1 MGERVAPNPVLDG
14 RFLILERIG
23 AGGMGEVFRA
33 FDRAEE
39 RSVALKVLRTEVP
52 SNLPDSLAEEFR
64 AWAALRHPFIVR
76 AHEFRRAR
84 EGPFPADTPYLVLEY
99 VRGLPVHRAL
109 APGAVPPN
117 RIEELARRLLAAL
130 SHVHASGLVHRD
142 LKPGNVLVGRSN
154 GALGRVKLTDFGLAA
169 PAGIRREPGRFSG
182 SLPYMA
188 PESVLGV
195 PLDGRA
201 DLYALGILLHLLASG
216 RLPFDARDPEG
227 VVRWHLEC
235 GGADPRAR
243 GAAIP
248 ERLARFVARLTARL
262 PSDRPASAA
271 DALELLGAP
280 RVAPASLPVAFRGA
294 RAMSRLAF
302 DLVRGGRSRWFP
314 LPPSRA
320 ARREVV
326 RDAGVLAQIHGFSVL
341 ELRPAGRPGSSNL
354 DRLVLRT
361 LLESEAAARAWAKRL
376 RGEERLSL
384 HLVGGLPMWDRLRC
398 GAPDLARD
406 ADARDTVARAVASLW
421 SRIAGERGLLL
432 VVEPGALRDPVA
444 AEAVAAF
451 REELDR
457 TRPGAGAPRVLV
469 LAPARDLRRPG
480 GPEGSASVE
489 RGAVA
494 RSRALRA
501 AGCARG

>member
-1 MGERVAPNPVLDG
+1 MGERIAQNPVLDG
-14 RFLILERIG
+14 RYLILERIG

-39 RSVALKVLRTEVP
+39 RSVALKVLRAEVP
-52 SNLPDSLAEEFR
+52 SNLPESLAEEFR
-64 AWAALRHPFIVR
+64 AWASLRHPFIVR

-84 EGPFPADTPYLVLEY
+84 EGPFPLETPYLVLEY

-117 RIEELARRLLAAL
+117 RLEELARRLLAAL

-142 LKPGNVLVGRSN
+142 LKPGNVLVGRSS

-201 DLYALGILLHLLASG
+201 DLYALGILLHFLAAG

-248 ERLARFVARLTARL
+248 ERLARFVVRLTARL
-262 PSDRPASAA
+262 PADRPASATA
-271 DALELLGAP
+271 ALEILGAP
-280 RVAPASLPVAFRGA
+280 RVAHASLPVAVRGA
-294 RAMSRLAF
+294 RAMARLAF
-302 DLVRGGRSRWFP
+302 DLVRGGTSRWLP
-314 LPPSRA
+314 LPLSRDG
-320 ARREVV
+320 RRAVV
-326 RDAGVLAQIHGFSVL
+326 RDAGVLAQLHGFSVQ
-341 ELRPAGRPGSSNL
+341 ELRPSARAGSSNL

-361 LLESEAAARAWAKRL
+361 LLESEAAARAWARRL
-376 RGEERLSL
+376 GGERRLSL
-384 HLVGGLPMWDRLRC
+384 HLLGGLPMWDRLRG
-398 GAPDLARD
+398 GAPDLASD
-406 ADARDTVARAVASLW
+406 ADDRRRVARAVAALW
-421 SRIAGERGLLL
+421 RRIAAERGLLL

-444 AEAVAAF
+444 AEAVSAF

-457 TRPGAGAPRVLV
+457 VRPGAGAPRALV
-469 LAPARDLRRPG
+469 LAPPGDLRRPC
-480 GPEGSASVE
+480 ERARTASA
-489 RGAVA
+489 RPGAGD
-494 RSRALRA
+494 RSPALRA
-501 AGCARG
+501 AGSARG